1 MKTVGSI
8 IALIGGIL
16 VILAGLG
23 TLFINGMDQVWKV
36 EYSAATGFVSIGT
49 ILSLVIVILAFISIT
64 FQPKVLGAVI
74 LMVSFAGIIFGG
86 TFVDICMIITIIG
99 GFLLITMGGKK
110 TDTESINPTFYQK
123 WWFWILL
130 GLLCLAILYG
140 LYYVMSPVLKPATA
154 ADSLKVQTT
163 QLPTTN
169 TVVNAT
175 NAITTTPEEML
186 RMYNQ
191 NGFTAD
197 AKFKG
202 NITRITGKIFDI
214 KSLND
219 GGSVIV
225 FKSFNTYNEELEK
238 ESVNCY
244 FNSAETADQT
254 RQYKVGDTVSVIGV
268 VQGSGGKL
276 DDITVENCSFDTP

>member
-8 IALIGGIL
+8 MALIGGIL

-23 TLFINGMDQVWKV
+23 TLFINGMDQVLQR
-36 EYSAATGFVSIGT
+36 EYSVQTGFVSIGT
-49 ILSLVIVILAFISIT
+49 ILSLLILILAFISIT

-74 LMVSFAGIIFGG
+74 VLLSFAGIIFGR

-110 TDTESINPTFYQK
+110 TDADSIKPTFYQK
-123 WWFWILL
+123 WWFWLLL

-140 LYYVMSPVLKPATA
+140 LYYVMSPVLNPTAA
-154 ADSLKVQTT
+154 ADSLAVQTT
-163 QLPTTN
+163 QLPPAN
-169 TVVNAT
+169 AVVNT
-175 NAITTTPEEML
+175 STAISTTPEEML

-191 NGFTAD
+191 NGFNAD
-197 AKFKG
+197 EKFKG

-219 GGSVIV
+219 GGSVVV

-244 FNSAETADQT
+244 FSSAETADKT
-254 RQYKVGDTVSVIGV
+254 RQYKVGDTVSIIGV

-276 DDITVENCSFDTP
+276 DDITVENCSYDMP